1 MKNNKITRST
11 IITAIVMLALGL
23 LIGWLIKP
31 SHGHE
36 ASNNST
42 IQQSN
47 NQIWTCSMDPQ
58 VRQSEPG
65 KCPICGM
72 DLIPLEEGAADG
84 DPLEVKMSPNA
95 MALANIQTAVVGYGS
110 PVREVRMN
118 GKVQPDERLKFSQV
132 THLDGRVEQLA
143 VNFTGEPVRKGQRIA
158 SVYSPELVTAQQEL
172 FSALKIKDMQPGLFT
187 AAKQK
192 LKNWKLSDQQIE
204 QIIAAG
210 TPQERFPIH
219 ADVSGIVLEKMVNLG
234 DYVMRGMPLYQV
246 VDLSRVWVLFDV
258 YESDM
263 AWAKVGSMVE
273 FTVQSLPGE
282 NFKGKITFID
292 PVIDPMTRVAKAR
305 VEIANPGG
313 KLKPEMFATGV
324 IQSQLA
330 VKKDKLI
337 VPKSAVLWTGER
349 SVVYEKRTTDAG
361 VTFVM
366 REIKLGPLTGDGYV
380 VTEGLEPGTEI
391 AVSGTFSI
399 DAAAQ
404 LAGKPSMMNP
414 AGGAV
419 MTGHQH
425 GGGSSST
432 AAPAQS
438 MEVSK
443 QAKSAV
449 KQLFDFYFP
458 MKDALVKG
466 DLATAKKQAADLKNA
481 FDKTSMSLFTGP
493 AHDHWMKHSGAA
505 IAELNK
511 ITAAKDVETARKHF
525 KPFSALMVVLAKA
538 FGPFGET
545 VYVQHCP
552 MADGNTGADWLSL
565 DKQILNPYFG
575 DKMLKCGKV
584 TETIK

>member
-1 MKNNKITRST
+1 MKKNKISRST

-36 ASNNST
+36 PSNHPT
-42 IQQSN
+42 IQPSAAT
-47 NQIWTCSMDPQ
+47 IWTCSMDPQ
-58 VRQSEPG
+58 VRQPEPG

-72 DLIPLEEGAADG
+72 DLIPLEDGSADG
-84 DPLEVKMSPNA
+84 DPLEVKMSQNA
-95 MALANIQTAVVGYGS
+95 MALANIQTAVVSYGS
-110 PVREVRMN
+110 PAKEVRLN

-158 SVYSPELVTAQQEL
+158 SIYSPELVTAQQEL

-219 ADVSGIVLEKMVNLG
+219 ADVSGVVLEKMVNLG

-263 AWAKVGSMVE
+263 AWAKLGSMVE

-282 NFKGKITFID
+282 NFKGKIAFID

-305 VEIANPGG
+305 MEVSNPGG

-324 IQSQLA
+324 IKSQLTA
-330 VKKDKLI
+330 QKDKLI

-361 VTFVM
+361 VSFAM

-380 VTEGLEPGTEI
+380 VTEGLEPGAEI

-414 AGGAV
+414 AAGTV

-425 GGGSSST
+425 GGDSPSNVE
-432 AAPAQS
+432 P

-443 QAKSAV
+443 QAKAAV

-458 MKDALVKG
+458 MKDALVKD
-466 DLATAKKQAADLKNA
+466 DLATAKKQAADLKKA

-493 AHDHWMKHSGAA
+493 AHDHWMNHSGAA
-505 IAELNK
+505 VAELNK
-511 ITAAKDVETARKHF
+511 ITATNDVEKAREHF
-525 KPFSALMVVLAKA
+525 KPFSAQMVALAKA
-538 FGPFGET
+538 FGPFGEA

-552 MADGNTGADWLSL
+552 MADNNTGADWLSL
-565 DKQILNPYFG
+565 DEKILNPYFG